1 MIYDH
6 PKFLLM
12 GDRSLLVELSAEIS
26 LEVNRRVRSLYY
38 SLSHR
43 KHCGIVELL
52 PSYTSLLIVF
62 DPLMVSFSALR
73 TIVTYLFDNPA
84 QTRVPEPKTVEIPV
98 VYGGDFGPDLDWVAD
113 YHRLS
118 PGDVIRH
125 HSTTV
130 YHVYMIGF
138 TPGYPYMGEVPS
150 EIVTPRRETPRTH
163 VPRGSVGIAQKQTG
177 IYPVESPGGWQI
189 IGRTPLMLFDPNATP
204 PTLLEAGDM
213 VTFYPIKKEAFEN
226 WRQ

>member
-1 MIYDH
+1 MTYDH
-6 PKFLLM
+6 PKFLTM

-43 KHCGIVELL
+43 KLNGIVELL

-62 DPLMVSFSALR
+62 DPLVVSISALR
-73 TIVTYLFDNPA
+73 AVVTQMLDSPA
-84 QTRVPEPKTVEIPV
+84 EMRIPKPKTVEIPV

-118 PGDVIRH
+118 PAEVVRH
-125 HSTTV
+125 HSATV

-138 TPGYPYMGEVPS
+138 TPGYPYMGEVPG
-150 EIVTPRRETPRTH
+150 EIVTPRRGTPRTH

-189 IGRTPLMLFDPNATP
+189 IGRTPLLLFDPYGTP
-204 PTLLEAGDM
+204 PTLLETGDV

>member
-43 KHCGIVELL
+43 KHYGIVELL

-84 QTRVPEPKTVEIPV
+84 QTRIPEPKTVEIPV

-150 EIVTPRRETPRTH
+150 EIATPRRETPRTH

-189 IGRTPLMLFDPNATP
+189 IGRTPLTLFDPHSTP
-204 PTLLEAGDM
+204 PTLLEAGDV